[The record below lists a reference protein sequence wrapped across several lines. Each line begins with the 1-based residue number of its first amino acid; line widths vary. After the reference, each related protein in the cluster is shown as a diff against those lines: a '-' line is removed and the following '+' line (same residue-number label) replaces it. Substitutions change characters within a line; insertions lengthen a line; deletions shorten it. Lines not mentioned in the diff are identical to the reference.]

1 MGEPW
6 FNWRMLKTEA
16 IELLGGSVPSAAAEI
31 GISYQAVVKWPDVL
45 PSRIADRVLAALARK
60 RGLADVICQ
69 PEPELAAPSNNAA
82 SVDQP

>member
-1 MGEPW
+1 MVEPW

-60 RGLADVICQ
+60 RGLAEAICQ
-69 PEPELAAPSNNAA
+69 HSPSSKDATDAAPKKAA
-82 SVDQP
+82 